1 MVEVAGGVEDAGEE
15 EAEEV
20 EEGAASMAVEAS
32 ELLLMLPLPQRPV
45 WAEDEAAGVAR
56 I

>member
-1 MVEVAGGVEDAGEE
+1 MAEVAGDAEDAEE
-15 EAEEV
+15 EAAEEA
-20 EEGAASMAVEAS
+20 EEGAASMAVEVLDPPS
-32 ELLLMLPLPQRPV
+32 MLPLPRRPV

>member
-1 MVEVAGGVEDAGEE
+1 MAEVAGDVEDAGEE
-15 EAEEV
+15 AAEEGV
-20 EEGAASMAVEAS
+20 EGAASMEAEVS

>member
-1 MVEVAGGVEDAGEE
+1 MAEVVGDEEDAEE
-15 EAEEV
+15 EAAEEA
-20 EEGAASMAVEAS
+20 EEGAASMAVEALDPPS
-32 ELLLMLPLPQRPV
+32 MLPLPRRPV

>member
-15 EAEEV
+15 AA
-20 EEGAASMAVEAS
+20 EEGAASTEAGVL
-32 ELLLMLPLPQRPV
+32 ELLLMLPLPQRPA
-45 WAEDEAAGVAR
+45 WAEGEAAGVAR

>member
-15 EAEEV
+15 AAEEA
-20 EEGAASMAVEAS
+20 EEGAASTEAGVL
-32 ELLLMLPLPQRPV
+32 ELLLMLPLPQRPA
-45 WAEDEAAGVAR
+45 WAEGEAAGVAR

>member
-1 MVEVAGGVEDAGEE
+1 MVEVAGGVEDAGGEA
-15 EAEEV
+15 AEEPV
-20 EEGAASMAVEAS
+20 GGAASMAVEAS